1 MNKLKIFLLILV
13 SLMISRP
20 AFAEEE
26 VASPSAEEVNQ
37 NIIQRFQNLPK
48 DKLDAAEEDLKEKQ
62 EKSALVGY
70 SGVISKMND
79 LSLVVDT
86 KDAQLQVITSTDT
99 DIVRNG
105 QAIKSSSLAIEEKII
120 IIGQLNTED
129 ILSAKRIVAIKN
141 TIPTFKRQ
149 TIIGPISNLD
159 IDTSEPIIGEF
170 ETSILKNSDIDT
182 EEIENDAI
190 VMAIIETDIEDQTHT
205 ILSLQLLLQ

>member
-1 MNKLKIFLLILV
+1 MNKLKILSLILV
-13 SLMISRP
+13 SLIISRP
-20 AFAEEE
+20 VFAEEE

-70 SGVISKMND
+70 SGVISKMSD

-86 KDAQLQVITSTDT
+86 KDTQLQVITSADT

-105 QAIKSSSLAIEEKII
+105 QIIKASKLAIEEKII

-141 TIPTFKRQ
+141 TTPTFKRQ
-149 TIIGPISNLD
+149 TIIGPISNLEVD
-159 IDTSEPIIGEF
+159 SSEPIIAEF
-170 ETSILKNSDIDT
+170 ETTILKNSDIET
-182 EEIENDAI
+182 EGIENDSI

-205 ILSLQLLLQ
+205 LLSLQLLLQ